1 MNRSCGHIS
10 IEQTLQFA
18 VEADSTNVAVCGVN
32 KGLSIVYAVLY
43 LAALLR

>member
-1 MNRSCGHIS
+1 MYRSRGHTS

-18 VEADSTNVAVCGVN
+18 DEADSTNVAVCGVN

-43 LAALLR
+43 LATLLR